1 VNQLGPADL
10 ERLYREWTLRTA
22 GRVALLLDGI
32 ERPANVAGILQAA
45 VAFRVDH
52 LYLAGSGVSPSDAE
66 VDRLSEGAGRLLS
79 WSSFARSPDAADAA
93 REDGYAVVGL
103 ELVDDAIPLHQLRAG
118 PDVCLA
124 VGHEERGLSA
134 ETLAA
139 CDSVAFIPQLGRG
152 GPSLG
157 VAQATG
163 IALYELRRQRWV

>member
-1 VNQLGPADL
+1 MNQLGPADL
-10 ERLYREWTLRTA
+10 ERLARAWNLRTA

-32 ERPANVAGILQAA
+32 ERPSNVAAIVHAA
-45 VAFRVDH
+45 AAFRVDH
-52 LYLAGSGVSPSDAE
+52 LYFADGGVVPSHPE
-66 VDRLSEGAGRLLS
+66 VDRLSNGAGRLLS

-93 REDGYAVVGL
+93 REDSYAVVGL
-103 ELVDDAIPLHQLRAG
+103 ELADDAIPLHQLRAG

-124 VGHEERGLSA
+124 IGHEDRGLGP

-152 GPSLG
+152 VSSLG
-157 VAQATG
+157 VVTAAG